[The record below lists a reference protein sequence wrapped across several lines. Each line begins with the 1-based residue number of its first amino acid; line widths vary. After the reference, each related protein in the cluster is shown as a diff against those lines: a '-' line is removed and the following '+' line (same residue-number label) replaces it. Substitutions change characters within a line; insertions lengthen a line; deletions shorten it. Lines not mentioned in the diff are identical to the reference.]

1 MRTLTMFTVLG
12 IMTFTMFSN
21 TIMSSIDGQGLN
33 IICQSIFNHFYFV
46 VIFVG
51 TVSRSI
57 RHPIILQNKVS

>member
-12 IMTFTMFSN
+12 IMTLTMFSN
-21 TIMSSIDGQGLN
+21 AIMSSIDGQGLN
-33 IICQSIFNHFYFV
+33 ICQSIFNHFYFV